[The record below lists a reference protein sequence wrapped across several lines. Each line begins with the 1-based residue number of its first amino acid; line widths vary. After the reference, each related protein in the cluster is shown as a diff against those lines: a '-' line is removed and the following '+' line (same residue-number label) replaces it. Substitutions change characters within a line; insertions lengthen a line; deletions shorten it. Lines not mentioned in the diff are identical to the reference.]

1 MYDVAIVG
9 GGPAGLSAAL
19 VLGRCCR
26 SIVVC
31 DSGHYRNASSGGV
44 HGFLTRDGVHPAELR
59 RIGRDQLE
67 CYGVEYRTLKVAD
80 ARRRERGFWLALE
93 DGASLECRRLLLATG
108 VTDHIP
114 ETEGF
119 RRYYGSS
126 VFHCPYCDGWE
137 VRDEPLAAYGKGR
150 GGAGLAVSLRTWSR
164 DVVLCSD
171 GPAALGP
178 AHAAN
183 LARLGI
189 QVVQRRIL
197 RLEGSE
203 TRLEQIVFE
212 DGSVLARRA
221 LFLNIA
227 QSQRCDFASKLG
239 CRLTRRG
246 AVRTGNMERTGVPG
260 LFVAGDSS
268 KDVQSAIVAAA
279 EGAKAAMAIN
289 KSLRDEDD
297 SL

>member
-1 MYDVAIVG
+1 MYDVAIIG

-19 VLGRCCR
+19 VLGRCRR
-26 SIVVC
+26 SVVVC
-31 DSGHYRNASSGGV
+31 DSGDDRNACSRGV
-44 HGFLTRDGVHPAELR
+44 NGFLTRDGIHPAEFR

-67 CYGVEYRTLKVAD
+67 PYGVEYRTLKVTEAQP
-80 ARRRERGFWLALE
+80 RGSGFRLGLE
-93 DGASLECRRLLLATG
+93 DGSPLECRRLLLATG

-119 RRYYGSS
+119 QSYYGSS

-137 VRDEPLAAYGKGR
+137 VRDEPLAAYGRGQ
-150 GGAGLAVSLRTWSR
+150 GGAGLAVSLRTWSP

-178 AHAAN
+178 AYAAN

-189 QVVQRRIL
+189 EVVQKRIV
-197 RLEGSE
+197 RLEGSRA
-203 TRLEQIVFE
+203 RLEQIVFA
-212 DGSVLARRA
+212 DGSTLARRA
-221 LFLNIA
+221 IFLNIM

-239 CRLTRRG
+239 CRMTRRG
-246 AVRTGNMERTGVPG
+246 AVRTGKMENTGVPG

-289 KSLRDEDD
+289 KSLRAEDD